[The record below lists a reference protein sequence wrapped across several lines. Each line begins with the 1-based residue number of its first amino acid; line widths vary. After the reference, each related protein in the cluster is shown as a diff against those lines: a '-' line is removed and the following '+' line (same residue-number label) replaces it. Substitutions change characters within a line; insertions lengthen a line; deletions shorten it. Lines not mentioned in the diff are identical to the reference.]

1 MWFSSVPKE
10 DFQRYLSIN
19 ARLEQAYWL
28 ATDLREQADS
38 DFLNSK
44 KTQSTRDD
52 QEKEINLLLENE
64 EQIAKLGDITQP
76 IARLTQDEVNRYV
89 YLSVLTA
96 DQALLDKAVMRR
108 EDSYL
113 VSFEGM
119 LDAEVEYLDQYLELI
134 GMDIPEAIDAK
145 GIKEFE
151 QGIGKLHFFNGEED
165 ISLVVKEAITNF
177 RRSYKRYQRHQ
188 DCIEAYVTELSSKL
202 DFKDDLSK
210 KTFKEQ
216 IKNHWKKILSC
227 GSGLALAGH
236 NYTNSLFL
244 VRTRSGEYESGFGG
258 KFIYTSEKLLKERQ
272 QHLLALQRLIIN
284 SSIGVKDIKME
295 LGVK

>member
-1 MWFSSVPKE
+1 MWFSSVPKK
-10 DFQRYLSIN
+10 DFQKYLLIH
-19 ARLEQAYWL
+19 ARQEQAYWL

-96 DQALLDKAVMRR
+96 DQALLGKAVMSR

-134 GMDIPEAIDAK
+134 GMDTPEAIDAK
-145 GIKEFE
+145 GMKELE
-151 QGIGKLHFFNGEED
+151 EGMGKLGFFNREED
-165 ISLVVKEAITNF
+165 FSSVVKEAIAYF
-177 RRSYKRYQRHQ
+177 RKSYKTYQTHE

-210 KTFKEQ
+210 RALEDQ
-216 IKNHWKKILSC
+216 IKTHWKGILIC

-236 NYTNSLFL
+236 KYTNSLFS
-244 VRTRSGEYESGFGG
+244 VRSRIGEYETAFEA
-258 KFIYTSEKLLKERQ
+258 KFFHTLETLGKERQ

>member
-10 DFQRYLSIN
+10 DFQRYLLIH
-19 ARLEQAYWL
+19 ARQEQAYWL

-96 DQALLDKAVMRR
+96 DQTLLGKAVMRR
-108 EDSYL
+108 EDSDL

-134 GMDIPEAIDAK
+134 GMDTPEAIDAK

-165 ISLVVKEAITNF
+165 VSLVVKEAITYF

-188 DCIEAYVTELSSKL
+188 DCIGAYVTELSSKL
-202 DFKDDLSK
+202 DHRSNLSK
-210 KTFKEQ
+210 RGFEDQ
-216 IKNHWKKILSC
+216 IKTHWKDILAC

-236 NYTNSLFL
+236 NYANSFFL
-244 VRTRSGEYESGFGG
+244 VRTRSGEYESGVGG
-258 KFIYTSEKLLKERQ
+258 KFIYTSEKVLKERQ

-284 SSIGVKDIKME
+284 SSTLLKPASIS
-295 LGVK
+295 

>member
-96 DQALLDKAVMRR
+96 DQTLLGKSVMRR
-108 EDSYL
+108 EDSDL
-113 VSFEGM
+113 VRFEGM
-119 LDAEVEYLDQYLELI
+119 LDAEVEYLDHYLELI
-134 GMDIPEAIDAK
+134 GMDTPEAIDAK

-165 ISLVVKEAITNF
+165 VSLVVKEAITYF

-188 DCIEAYVTELSSKL
+188 DCIGAYVTELSSKL
-202 DFKDDLSK
+202 DHRSNLSK
-210 KTFKEQ
+210 RGFEDQ
-216 IKNHWKKILSC
+216 IKTHWKDILAC

-236 NYTNSLFL
+236 NYTK
-244 VRTRSGEYESGFGG
+244 Y
-258 KFIYTSEKLLKERQ
+258 I
-272 QHLLALQRLIIN
+272 
-284 SSIGVKDIKME
+284 
-295 LGVK
+295 